1 MPDRQATA
9 MSLADARLPCIGVVL
24 AGGRSTRMGR
34 DKAMLAWQGRPLL
47 DRQIDVLRRCGV
59 DAWQISGDRPDYGSV
74 ADMQAGLGPLGGLVS
89 VAGAVSGDAD
99 LLVIPVDMPL
109 LGPDLL
115 RRLRLAHAQ
124 ARCLRYAGHVMP
136 MRLRLDATSRE
147 QLAALLD
154 QAEPAQRSLRAL
166 QRAMDAVEL
175 PLDDSEAAQLLDCN
189 TEASWNEVTR

>member
-1 MPDRQATA
+1 